1 MCQNVSGGKE
11 QQRNKALT
19 DNQRRAIPHAVL
31 IDIVITQERSAYR
44 LQVRVHEIL
53 PELENLGALN
63 YAVLRQGYLVHRR
76 VGLTSEKIPVCR
88 RFADITSFSFAL
100 MVRK

>member
-1 MCQNVSGGKE
+1 MLAGGKE

-44 LQVRVHEIL
+44 LQERVHEIL
-53 PELENLGALN
+53 FELENLGALN

-76 VGLTSEKIPVCR
+76 VGFNERKNTQFAEGSLTLRPFHS
-88 RFADITSFSFAL
+88 L
-100 MVRK
+100 LW

>member
-1 MCQNVSGGKE
+1 MCQDVSGGKE

-53 PELENLGALN
+53 LELKNLGALN
-63 YAVLRQGYLVHRR
+63 YAVLRQGVFHPQTGGVNERKDTQFAESS
-76 VGLTSEKIPVCR
+76 LTLRPFHS
-88 RFADITSFSFAL
+88 L
-100 MVRK
+100 